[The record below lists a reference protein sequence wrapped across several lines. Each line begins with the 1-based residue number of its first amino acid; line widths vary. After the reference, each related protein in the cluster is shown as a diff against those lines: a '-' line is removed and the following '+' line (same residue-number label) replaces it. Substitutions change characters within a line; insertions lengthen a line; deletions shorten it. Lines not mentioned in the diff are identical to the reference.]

1 MKIKFLPLLF
11 LGLILVNCDNE
22 STDDTPDNPE
32 PTQDGVLIKRID
44 ETYGVG
50 LTYSIEFN
58 YNENQLI
65 AIADNDGYNSTLE
78 YTDGL
83 LTRLESY
90 DDGELQ
96 EYITYSYNSNNVLEN
111 FSVFYELDGLEGTAY
126 RHELSYNSDGTI
138 TQEIYRGDHESQ
150 TEINSTVVLSVSN
163 GNINRWIFDSDNDY
177 KEYQFDDQNGMFN
190 NINAIQVLEIST
202 YSTESTFQFHG
213 SNNNVTKIVDD
224 QDSFSRDED
233 VLNYTYNEDGY
244 PVSAI
249 YEYYSDGEFLDDAT
263 LTFTYE

>member
-11 LGLILVNCDNE
+11 LGLLLVNCDNE
-22 STDDTPDNPE
+22 STDDMPENPE

-65 AIADNDGYNSTLE
+65 AISDNDGYNSTLE

-90 DDGELQ
+90 DDGDLQ
-96 EYITYSYNSNNVLEN
+96 EYITYSYNSNNVLES
-111 FSVFYELDGLEGTAY
+111 FSVFFELDGLEGLAY

-150 TEINSTVVLSVSN
+150 TEIHRTIEMDVTN
-163 GNINRWIFDSDNDY
+163 GNINRWNYDSNNGFI
-177 KEYQFDDQNGMFN
+177 EYEFDDQNGMFK
-190 NINAIQVLEIST
+190 NIYAIQVLELST
-202 YSTESTFQFHG
+202 YSTESTFAFHG
-213 SNNNVTKIVDD
+213 SNNNVTKIVDE
-224 QDSFSRDED
+224 DSFSKDED
-233 VLNYTYNEDGY
+233 VFNYSYNEDGY